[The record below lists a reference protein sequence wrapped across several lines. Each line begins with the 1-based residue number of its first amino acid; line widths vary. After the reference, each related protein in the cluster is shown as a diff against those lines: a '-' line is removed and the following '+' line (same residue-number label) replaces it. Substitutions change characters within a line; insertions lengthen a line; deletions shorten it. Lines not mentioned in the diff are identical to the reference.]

1 MILGMDLSLTSP
13 ALVAF
18 DRERNVF
25 GPIHFVAPTADLAK
39 RRDGWRLPKEI
50 ASLDRNTEAFRCAR
64 LEWLRVTICQT
75 VAQVRPTHVAI
86 EDYGF
91 TGKGASLWLPELG
104 GAVKNYLWRSGVPFR
119 LYDPQALKLY
129 LANRG
134 DARKEEMIAAAASKV
149 WVTSTGEY
157 GKATGDIVDAMACVR
172 LLADELTARE
182 NPASIPSMP
191 EMTRKLL
198 NRVTKSRPVNILAD
212 GFVVRGVTA

>member
-18 DRERNVF
+18 DRARQVF
-25 GPIHFVAPTADLAK
+25 GPIHFIAPTAELAK
-39 RRDGWRLPKEI
+39 RRDGWRLQKEI

-134 DARKEEMIAAAASKV
+134 DARKEEMIAAAAARG
-149 WVTSTGEY
+149 WVKAGAY
-157 GKATGDIVDAMACVR
+157 GKATSDVVDAMACVR
-172 LLADELTARE
+172 LLDDELTARE
-182 NPASIPSMP
+182 NPAVIPAMP
-191 EMTRKLL
+191 EATR
-198 NRVTKSRPVNILAD
+198 RIFSRTTKARPVNILAD
-212 GFVVRGVTA
+212 GFTLRGGAA